1 MDISTRVNVELAAIK
16 YIMYC
21 EGYYKRVVSGR
32 LLYQLFVRSK
42 LADSKCLLSV
52 SQSTSNTFY
61 TVLITLMYAEVFI
74 FLIS

>member
-21 EGYYKRVVSGR
+21 EGYYKRVVSGS
-32 LLYQLFVRSK
+32 LLYQLFVHSE
-42 LADSKCLLSV
+42 LADSKCLL

-61 TVLITLMYAEVFI
+61 TVLITLMYVEVFI